1 MFALLSPSSTDNKGT
16 GHTRLDCEWK
26 CERNKTRVSDWSLC
40 LRLNPCS
47 TNWYGQSESPVTTF
61 HGSHSL
67 THLVLEKEW
76 NEPKWGERATGEW
89 TERRVRRTEE
99 QSKPRINRIWWVL
112 FSALSPF
119 PTLIPALC
127 FSLLF
132 HWLFSCVH
140 FAFACSLPQP
150 NEHEWNKGGMSG
162 EWVKGR
168 AQRSQVEP
176 YEHTNARECLTVPVD
191 SKG

>member
-1 MFALLSPSSTDNKGT
+1 MGKVQEWSDLSIMKGFLGSHISFHLLPSLGNLPTFPIHSHVLLS
-16 GHTRLDCEWK
+16 L
-26 CERNKTRVSDWSLC
+26 VSSLC
-40 LRLNPCS
+40 YVRFCC
-47 TNWYGQSESPVTTF
+47 
-61 HGSHSL
+61 HSL